1 MFNLFKM
8 TKDEV
13 QELVVESI
21 VKHLKCYINITQGL
35 GKTRIAI
42 LTILRA
48 KKKNPNCTI
57 AIIVPSIPLRNQWT
71 KVLNEWG
78 ITNYTV
84 LVINGTVIHSKPI
97 NATITIL
104 DECHLYLKGVVF
116 NRIYHLIK
124 SPVIVGM
131 SGTYSQEHF
140 EIINKLLPCA
150 YTITQKEAIQMGW
163 VSPYWEANLFV
174 EMTEQD
180 ELLYNSWVE
189 VMDSCFSLFDQDWN
203 TLRSCT
209 TNYGASNFITSRRF
223 THQNEDG
230 RWLSDRE
237 CAMYI
242 SQKANIYMQT
252 LQKRNKFIK
261 EYPSKIEA
269 TAEILNKAGLK
280 SISFGLTTEGVDK
293 LTALVPNSESYHSAV
308 EPILVD
314 NSVLA
319 KYDFK
324 VSKKDTHTKIAKK
337 KRLELTLRKLEDNT
351 ITIINSANALN
362 LGLDVDGME
371 CAVIYSRTSQHHT
384 NGQRLS
390 RANRFKIGRLAL
402 IVNVVLKNT
411 KDESWLNSA
420 RYREVGIKN
429 YYNVDK
435 LLNDY
440 KNEKLKYVNK

>member
-1 MFNLFKM
+1 
-8 TKDEV
+8 
-13 QELVVESI
+13 
-21 VKHLKCYINITQGL
+21 
-35 GKTRIAI
+35 
-42 LTILRA
+42 
-48 KKKNPNCTI
+48 
-57 AIIVPSIPLRNQWT
+57 
-71 KVLNEWG
+71 
-78 ITNYTV
+78 
-84 LVINGTVIHSKPI
+84 
-97 NATITIL
+97 
-104 DECHLYLKGVVF
+104 
-116 NRIYHLIK
+116 
-124 SPVIVGM
+124 
-131 SGTYSQEHF
+131 
-140 EIINKLLPCA
+140 
-150 YTITQKEAIQMGW
+150 MGW

-174 EMTEQD
+174 TMTEQD
-180 ELLYNSWVE
+180 ELLYQSWIE
-189 VMDSCFSLFDQDWN
+189 VMDSCFSLFDQDWS

-209 TNYGASNFITSRRF
+209 TNYGAHKFITSRRF
-223 THQNEDG
+223 THKNEDG
-230 RWLSDRE
+230 RWLTDKE
-237 CAMYI
+237 CATYI

-261 EYPSKIEA
+261 EYPSKILA

-280 SISFGLTTEGVDK
+280 AISFGLTTEGVDK

-319 KYDFK
+319 NYNFK
-324 VSKKDTHTKIAKK
+324 VSKKDNVTKIAKK

-402 IVNVVLKNT
+402 IVNVVLQNT
-411 KDESWLNSA
+411 KDESWLSSA

-429 YYNVDK
+429 YYNIDK

-440 KNEKLKYVNK
+440 NNEKLKYVNK